1 MAITDR
7 LYRTC
12 TYIAGDWTG
21 DSSAIE
27 ELQKWNESDHWGLS
41 FIDVHSLTQSRDS
54 SQNCSIKSSLRTRMN
69 YCKTF
74 VLIVGEQTNTV
85 TSGACFWCDSY
96 ISPTATKCAFCKKGY
111 SIDNRSYIKTECD
124 MAASDYDANK
134 LKIIV
139 LYNAEKVDR
148 NKCPEAV
155 RWKGTH
161 LKMFYKGSDGKYYWN
176 YSAIKQA
183 FEE

>member
-1 MAITDR
+1 MSITDR
-7 LYRTC
+7 TYRTC

-21 DSSAIE
+21 DYSAIE
-27 ELQKWNESDHWGLS
+27 VLHKWNESDHWGLS
-41 FIDVHSLTQSRDS
+41 FTDVHSITQSRDS

-69 YCKTF
+69 CSKTF
-74 VLIVGEQTNTV
+74 VLIVGEHTNSV

-96 ISPTATKCAFCKKGY
+96 VASTAIKSASCKKEYG
-111 SIDNRSYIKTECD
+111 IDNRSYIKTECD
-124 MAASDYDANK
+124 MAASDYDVNK

-148 NKCPEAV
+148 NKCPESV
-155 RWKGTH
+155 RWKGIH
-161 LKMFYKGSDGKYYWN
+161 LKMYYKASDGKYYWN

-183 FEE
+183 FEK